1 MIRTHDDLTFEEVRN
16 CPAVKNL
23 SRWVPA
29 ESEAIESFEDI
40 LANADAVAEGMKYV
54 MYEMSQRMQ
63 HEIQNNRNMS
73 TNLFGDFEGLSEQDY
88 KDIDDWARKPET
100 VQLFQEVMKKVR
112 QESDAFRARV
122 SVSYGEL
129 PILFH

>member
-1 MIRTHDDLTFEEVRN
+1 
-16 CPAVKNL
+16 
-23 SRWVPA
+23 
-29 ESEAIESFEDI
+29 
-40 LANADAVAEGMKYV
+40 
-54 MYEMSQRMQ
+54 
-63 HEIQNNRNMS
+63 MS